1 MKVRWQPLLALCL
14 LSSVAFAGQGKPPH
28 GNVADADSLRKV
40 HTFCLD
46 SSLLT
51 SRQFKDLKVFTA
63 QAEKPKGV
71 FSKLHWQRMDNCRDA
86 DATATLTMQETSRL
100 GPNGDNAFDPNAI
113 GMMKTEWLQRAK
125 IVITSGASGK
135 TLYQGEGAE
144 FTDDRQGAFGSA
156 FSKLLKE
163 VKSLSR

>member
-1 MKVRWQPLLALCL
+1 MKVQWQPLLALCL

-28 GNVADADSLRKV
+28 RNVADADSLRKV

-46 SSLLT
+46 TSLLT
-51 SRQFKDLKVFTA
+51 SRQLKDLKVFTA

-71 FSKLHWQRMDNCRDA
+71 FSKLHWQRMDNCGDA
-86 DATATLTMQETSRL
+86 DATATLTMQETLRL
-100 GPNGDNAFDPNAI
+100 GPNGDKGPNAI
-113 GMMKTEWLQRAK
+113 PLMKTERLQRAK

-135 TLYQGEGAE
+135 TFYQGAGGE